1 MTEIDIEMRKNSTSE
16 CRIQNA
22 KYRIAY
28 TRRTKDE
35 PDRTVRLHGAYTLLF
50 IKWYWFPGY
59 IDTRMGIAKENHEPI
74 LGIRQI
80 VEKSTNISKFVTDH
94 LWGK

>member
-50 IKWYWFPGY
+50 CC
-59 IDTRMGIAKENHEPI
+59 IAKENHEPI

-94 LWGK
+94 L